1 MSGERNEYMREYMRE
16 YRAAKKA
23 ARLAAGGESIPSRAA
38 RYTEGQGQEE
48 TTEGGG
54 GGGIGGWLL
63 LGVVVV
69 VVIVACVQGWRAG
82 TPEERAD
89 NLYKTSQALN
99 QALNQGQDN
108 QGQGGGG
115 YYGYNPQ

>member
-23 ARLAAGGESIPSRAA
+23 ARLAAGGESTPPSRAA

-54 GGGIGGWLL
+54 GLGGWLW
-63 LGVVVV
+63 LGAIVLVVG
-69 VVIVACVQGWRAG
+69 IMCFAAWRNG

-89 NLYKTSQALN
+89 TLYKTSQALN
-99 QALNQGQDN
+99 QALNQGQDS